1 MMIDKRVLV
10 LTTAMALSCAAA
22 VSAGTLTPSITGSGV
37 GALSPADA
45 QQWTSTNRTAQNA
58 VFEVN
63 FDYENESQAHYLFEV
78 GGTVDGSSLI
88 LDGDR
93 LIWHTRDDSSGID
106 VVSSDISA
114 GLSGTNIQIVV
125 GMAMNDNGVNER
137 IEIFVNGVSVASD
150 NTQDQGVDW
159 AGNNTSVLGNQS
171 QLAAP
176 STTLDFAYTPY
187 NDGNIDFAFYAV
199 STYTETFD
207 QVLADVVIPEPSSLA
222 LLGLGGL
229 LIARRRR

>member
-1 MMIDKRVLV
+1 MIINARPLALPAV
-10 LTTAMALSCAAA
+10 LTFACAVTA
-22 VSAGTLTPSITGSGV
+22 SAGTLTPSFTGSGV
-37 GALSPADA
+37 GAFTPADA
-45 QQWTSTNRTAQNA
+45 QQWTGVNRTQENA

-63 FDYENESQAHYLFEV
+63 FDYQNESEAHVLFDL
-78 GGTVDGSSLI
+78 GGTTDGSSLT

-93 LIWHTRDDSSGID
+93 LVWHTRDNGSGID
-106 VVSSDISA
+106 VVSSDIPA
-114 GLSGTNIQIVV
+114 GLDNTNIQVVV
-125 GMAMNDNGVNER
+125 GIAMNDNGVNER